1 MATSKKSTKT
11 SSKDKKEKEKKATLD
26 TLSSA
31 EIKKTE
37 QVIQDPVEK
46 AVINKLVALYTLQNI
61 DTQIDKIR
69 IIRGEL
75 PLEVQDL
82 RDSIDGLKTRLNNFI
97 EEISEKEKF
106 INHNKQSIEQSR
118 LLIEKYNE
126 DLKKI
131 RNNREYESI
140 SKEIEYQQ
148 LEIELFEKHIREAKS
163 RIEQIKFEIEEVKK
177 EIASK
182 EEILVEKE
190 AELQEIIKE
199 TEKEEK
205 FLLELRE
212 KAWDNLDD
220 RYKIAYQRIR
230 SSVKNGLAVVKIERD
245 ACGGCFNKIPP
256 QRQLEINMHK
266 KIMICEYCGRILVD
280 NEIAEKVKL
289 DELLA
294 AADKEA

>member
-1 MATSKKSTKT
+1 MVTPKKSAKT
-11 SSKDKKEKEKKATLD
+11 ARSSKSEKENNVVKTPSVEIEQKKAD
-26 TLSSA
+26 
-31 EIKKTE
+31 EIT
-37 QVIQDPVEK
+37 QDPVER
-46 AVINKLVALYTLQNI
+46 AVINKLVALYTLQII

-82 RDSIDGLKTRLNNFI
+82 NDSIEGLKSRLSNFI
-97 EEISEKEKF
+97 EEISEKEKSIF
-106 INHNKQSIEQSR
+106 SYKQAIEQSR

-140 SKEIEYQQ
+140 SKEIEYQE
-148 LEIELFEKHIREAKS
+148 LEIEHNEKRINDAKK
-163 RIEQIKFEIEEVKK
+163 RIEQIKIEIEEVKK

-182 EEILVEKE
+182 EEILVDKEK
-190 AELQEIIKE
+190 ELQEIIKE

-212 KAWDNLDD
+212 KAWEKLDD
-220 RYKIAYQRIR
+220 RYKIAYKRIR

-256 QRQLEINMHK
+256 QRQLEISMHK
-266 KIMICEYCGRILVD
+266 KIMVCEFCGRILVD

-289 DELLA
+289 DELFA
-294 AADKEA
+294 AVDKEA